1 MIILQ
6 YWIFTSEIDIIEWDW
21 KKFKPYLFT
30 NNGYCQ
36 LLMLCCHCLPCVSPF
51 HKNLRSHILVP
62 SPYLPATSPLSSSW
76 QHYHHHHDHSG
87 WRWSIVSCLVWAGWV
102 SGGTK
107 SRSGQLEVTTGS
119 VQLSPVSS
127 SAAAGLLRSALCHG
141 QGGTEHRGSGAL
153 GRAVP
158 VCRHTLGIF
167 THSPAHQ
174 HTTPPHLVL
183 SSIITMLTLL
193 LLQVDC
199 NKHLQ
204 IYTSICAS
212 ACTGQQ
218 WTAGMLGVVLV

>member
-1 MIILQ
+1 M
-6 YWIFTSEIDIIEWDW
+6 
-21 KKFKPYLFT
+21 
-30 NNGYCQ
+30 
-36 LLMLCCHCLPCVSPF
+36 
-51 HKNLRSHILVP
+51 
-62 SPYLPATSPLSSSW
+62 
-76 QHYHHHHDHSG
+76 
-87 WRWSIVSCLVWAGWV
+87 
-102 SGGTK
+102 
-107 SRSGQLEVTTGS
+107 VTTGS
-119 VQLSPVSS
+119 VQVQLSS

-167 THSPAHQ
+167 THSPAHH
-174 HTTPPHLVL
+174 HTTLHTTHLVM

-212 ACTGQQ
+212 AWTGQQ